1 MRLQVV
7 AIKDGG
13 TLRSCLTVISGKVV
27 RKPAE
32 MVRAHVSRAGLK
44 SDACMNLIQ
53 SFKVGLSMTA
63 FMDATG
69 GRVDVAL
76 SIVHKP

>member
-1 MRLQVV
+1 M
-7 AIKDGG
+7 A
-13 TLRSCLTVISGKVV
+13 
-27 RKPAE
+27 
-32 MVRAHVSRAGLK
+32 RAQVSRAGLK
-44 SDACMNLIQ
+44 SGACMNLIR
-53 SFKVGLSMTA
+53 SFNVGLSMTA